1 MFSSECGVFDMVLVL
16 DASDSV
22 GKDNWQKIVKSMAAY
37 VSYIEIG
44 KNRTH
49 IGAVSFGMQC

>member
-1 MFSSECGVFDMVLVL
+1 MVLVL

-22 GKDNWQKIVKSMAAY
+22 GKDNWQKVVKSMADY
-37 VSYIEIG
+37 VSFIEIG